1 MVKLQQDRGIMLE
14 AACIEQA
21 SGVKDRLGVELVGR
35 GVTKSRV
42 HVHSIV
48 FASVSTFLTTL
59 LSEVEESLV
68 TILLPGASQVELEA
82 LVQLVYTGRCLV
94 GGESGRR
101 KLCELAT
108 SLGIS
113 RTALVE
119 EEGSDDTVNAQVE
132 EEKKKE
138 EVLDNSTLTIDGGL
152 GQQGIVSPSGT
163 QENHIESSSRKNF
176 SKEEYDLVEPNRYRL
191 LEFQGRKHLIDNVI
205 SNNNCKRS
213 KKKESVLKKNSKEFS
228 EATHDLSLYDVNDGF
243 TSIRYACHI
252 CSKSLSRKNDLKR
265 HVMLH
270 TGERKFSCSFCATR
284 FVSKGDL
291 NKHVRSHTGEKP
303 YQCDFP
309 RCSKSFSL
317 KGDLN
322 KHRRIHSEDKRF
334 KCEQCQYRCIQ
345 STDLKN
351 HMLIHMNSKPFFCRV
366 CPKTFRKK
374 NQLKEHLKRQHSQES
389 IGAP

>member
-1 MVKLQQDRGIMLE
+1 MKCLL
-14 AACIEQA
+14 QA
-21 SGVKDRLGVELVGR
+21 SGVKDRLGVELVVGMAKNR
-35 GVTKSRV
+35 A
-42 HVHSIV
+42 HVHRIV
-48 FASVSTFLTTL
+48 FASVSNFLTTL

-113 RTALVE
+113 RAALVE
-119 EEGSDDTVNAQVE
+119 EEGSGDMINAQVVE
-132 EEKKKE
+132 EEKKE

-309 RCSKSFSL
+309 RCSKSFAL

-374 NQLKEHLKRQHSQES
+374 NQLKEHLKRQHSHES

>member
-1 MVKLQQDRGIMLE
+1 MKCLL
-14 AACIEQA
+14 QA
-21 SGVKDRLGVELVGR
+21 SGVKDRLGVELVG
-35 GVTKSRV
+35 GVAKSRV
-42 HVHSIV
+42 HVHRIV
-48 FASVSTFLTTL
+48 FASVSNFLTTL

-82 LVQLVYTGRCLV
+82 LVQLVYTGRCLA

-113 RTALVE
+113 RAALVE
-119 EEGSDDTVNAQVE
+119 EEGSGDMINNVQVDKE
-132 EEKKKE
+132 KKE

-163 QENHIESSSRKNF
+163 QENHIESSSLKDF
-176 SKEEYDLVEPNRYRL
+176 SKEEYDLVEPNRYKL

-228 EATHDLSLYDVNDGF
+228 ETTHDLSLNDVNDGF

-309 RCSKSFSL
+309 RCSKSFAL

-322 KHRRIHSEDKRF
+322 KHTRIHSEDKRF

-374 NQLKEHLKRQHSQES
+374 NQLKEHLKRQHSPES

>member
-1 MVKLQQDRGIMLE
+1 MKCLL
-14 AACIEQA
+14 QA
-21 SGVKDRLGVELVGR
+21 SCVNDRLGVKLVGR
-35 GVTKSRV
+35 VVTKSRV
-42 HVHSIV
+42 HVHRIV
-48 FASVSTFLTTL
+48 FASVSNFLTTL

-113 RTALVE
+113 RAALVE
-119 EEGSDDTVNAQVE
+119 EEGSGDMINAKVVE
-132 EEKKKE
+132 EEKKE
-138 EVLDNSTLTIDGGL
+138 EVLGNSTLTIDGGL

-163 QENHIESSSRKNF
+163 QENHIESSSRKDF
-176 SKEEYDLVEPNRYRL
+176 SKKEYDLVEFNRYKL

-309 RCSKSFSL
+309 RCSKSFAL

-374 NQLKEHLKRQHSQES
+374 NQLKEHLKRQHSHES